1 MNFLSLNINGIG
13 GEHKVAWIR
22 RLKRK
27 HRLSFVAIQE
37 THLLDVETIDARA
50 CWGSTDFGVS
60 RTSSYGRSGGL
71 LSLWDN

>member
-27 HRLSFVAIQE
+27 HRLSFIAIQE
-37 THLLDVETIDARA
+37 TQLLDAETIDARA